1 MVLEMGL
8 PRLQYLISEEVSCDV
23 IIKETLHMTQMEMDV
38 IGSYI
43 KLSRDGNV
51 IGADLEFKTTR
62 DHIDGMG
69 YILKEIYDLKLE
81 LMKDDEAEAYHLANY
96 ESHFE
101 EFYQISYWEYRTYVQ
116 TMDPDNA
123 DEWDNPEPNKRC
135 VAFARDLRRAQAE
148 AERDITMP
156 LVDAARAGDSVSARF
171 LLERRFGE
179 NWRRR

>member
-1 MVLEMGL
+1 MLHWPEEPTPKEHQLIVEYASEGL
-8 PRLQYLISEEVSCDV
+8 PEDV
-23 IIKETLHMTQMEMDV
+23 CFNLAGVDPRV
-38 IGSYI
+38 GRGW
-43 KLSRDGNV
+43 LSD
-51 IGADLEFKTTR
+51 
-62 DHIDGMG
+62 
-69 YILKEIYDLKLE
+69 
-81 LMKDDEAEAYHLANY
+81 
-96 ESHFE
+96 
-101 EFYQISYWEYRTYVQ
+101 
-116 TMDPDNA
+116 A